1 MLQQEIRQEFGH
13 LLRIIIPQDVGLT
26 ILKGTVGVMV
36 YSHCT
41 GPGPDMGLV
50 MGPGSIGSNILH
62 RNVHTGVAQGQGPGP
77 IVPIVPVPCS
87 VNKPLVWG
95 HLRIIN
101 PQIVGFNTLE
111 YVDLYTLL

>member
-36 YSHCT
+36 YTHCMGQKCSHSSVRDQDT
-41 GPGPDMGLV
+41 LF
-50 MGPGSIGSNILH
+50 
-62 RNVHTGVAQGQGPGP
+62 
-77 IVPIVPVPCS
+77 PIVPVPCS

-101 PQIVGFNTLE
+101 PQNVGFNILAE
-111 YVDLYTLL
+111 DWRGRFG